1 MLRMKPGGRRTTPPP
16 SSLGPPRRGRGARR
30 SRFALRAAFVTLLTA
45 MLAAVAASTAAAGNL
60 DVPNALQIADGPALI
75 PDAQLRRAISPAGF
89 WGGTYTTSTNE
100 HVTIYISDSY
110 PQDQAVGQRWA
121 NFLAS
126 LLHGSE
132 ITQVAIY
139 LAPPAQ
145 VSQLCG
151 GQDILGCYGE
161 NQLIGPGE
169 DQPGITAES
178 VIAHEY
184 GHHIAAHRSNPPWPA
199 VDWGTKRWASYIN
212 VCRRTRAH
220 ELFPGA
226 ETSLI
231 YKFNPGEVFAE
242 TYRVLN
248 EQRLGLPITPWLVV
262 DESLQ
267 PDTRAL
273 QLVQEDVTSPW
284 TSNHTTTLRGTFA
297 RRGSSVRTFKVS
309 TPYDGTLATSLRAAS
324 GERLRI
330 NVHTQTICGARTAT
344 LRVTRTAGAGAF
356 SLVVS
361 LP

>member
-1 MLRMKPGGRRTTPPP
+1 MLRMKPGGRRTTPPS
-16 SSLGPPRRGRGARR
+16 SSLGPPRWGRGARR

-45 MLAAVAASTAAAGNL
+45 MLAAVAASSAAARTL
-60 DVPNALQIADGPALI
+60 DAPNALQIADGPALI

-100 HVTIYISDSY
+100 QVTIYVSDSY

-121 NFLAS
+121 NFVAS

-132 ITQVAIY
+132 ISQVSIY

-220 ELFPGA
+220 ALFPGA
-226 ETSLI
+226 ESSRIHKLHLSEAIAVNYLI
-231 YKFNPGEVFAE
+231 LYAH
-242 TYRVLN
+242 
-248 EQRLGLPITPWLVV
+248 RLGLPITPWLVV

-267 PDTRAL
+267 PDARAL
-273 QLVQEDVTSPW
+273 QPVQQDVASPW
-284 TSNHTTTLRGTFA
+284 
-297 RRGSSVRTFKVS
+297 
-309 TPYDGTLATSLRAAS
+309 
-324 GERLRI
+324 
-330 NVHTQTICGARTAT
+330 
-344 LRVTRTAGAGAF
+344 
-356 SLVVS
+356 
-361 LP
+361 

>member
-1 MLRMKPGGRRTTPPP
+1 MNPGGHGQTPP
-16 SSLGPPRRGRGARR
+16 SSPLGPPRWERRAGRRR
-30 SRFALRAAFVTLLTA
+30 LALRASFLT
-45 MLAAVAASTAAAGNL
+45 LAAALVAAGATTTTASARTL
-60 DVPNALQIADGPALI
+60 DRPHALQIADGPAVI
-75 PDAQLRRAISPAGF
+75 PDAALRRAISPNGF
-89 WGGTYTTSTNE
+89 WGGTWTTSTNE
-100 HVTIYISDSY
+100 RVTVYISRSY
-110 PQDQAVGQRWA
+110 PEDPAVGQQWA
-121 NFLAS
+121 NFVAS

-132 ITQVAIY
+132 ISQVAIY

-151 GQDILGCYGE
+151 GEDILGCYGS
-161 NQLIGPGE
+161 NQLVAPGE
-169 DQPGITAES
+169 DQPGITGEA

-184 GHHIAAHRSNPPWPA
+184 GHHIAAHRSNAPWPA
-199 VDWGTKRWASYIN
+199 IDWGTKRWASYIN
-212 VCRRTRAH
+212 VCTRARAR

-226 ETSLI
+226 EQALL

-248 EQRLGLPITPWLVV
+248 EQRLGLPTTAWRVV

-267 PDTRAL
+267 PDARAL
-273 QLVQEDVTSPW
+273 QLVQQDVTSPW

-309 TPYDGTLATSLRAAS
+309 TPYDGALSTSVRSAR

-330 NVHTQTICGARTAT
+330 NVRAETVCGARTTT
-344 LRVTRTAGAGAF
+344 LRVTRTAGFGGF
-356 SLVVS
+356 SVAVS